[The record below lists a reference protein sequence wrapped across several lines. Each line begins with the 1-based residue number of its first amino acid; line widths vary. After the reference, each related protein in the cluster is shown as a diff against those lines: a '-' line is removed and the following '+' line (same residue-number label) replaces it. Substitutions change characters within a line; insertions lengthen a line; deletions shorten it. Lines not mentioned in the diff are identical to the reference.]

1 MASKIKGIIVEIGG
15 DTVGLQKA
23 LKDVNDKAKN
33 VSSEMREVEKA
44 LKLDPTNTELLAQK
58 QQLLSKQAEIAKE
71 KLSALK
77 EVQKQVEQQFKNGQ
91 IGEEQYRAFQRE
103 VAVAEGNV
111 KKLDG
116 QLDELDKAMNT
127 TSDSAEELSKDLDNA
142 GKTTKDLG
150 ENVEQ
155 SESKLAKFGE
165 VAKKVG
171 EFALQAFKEMAG
183 QAVDFCKSAVSVGQ
197 EFDSS
202 MSQVAATL
210 GMTTDAIK
218 NNVNGAGDTFDMLR
232 EKAKEMG
239 SSTNFSASQAADGLN
254 TLAMSGYSAK
264 ESVEMIEDVLHLSA
278 AGSIDMA
285 NAAGYISGAMKGF
298 NDQTKT
304 SAYYADLMAKGAT
317 LANTSVAQ
325 LGEAMSSGAAGAA
338 AYSQTAD
345 SMTVALLRLAEQGDV
360 GSAAGTA
367 LAAAMK
373 DLYTPSDKAKKALAE
388 LGISAYD
395 TNGKARDFNTVVNE
409 LNNSLSKYTE
419 EQQNAYKQSIFGQQ
433 GLNAYNKMVVTAIDK
448 QNEWT
453 QALANCSGEAANQY
467 ATMTDNLQGDIDSWN
482 SALDGFKIELSD
494 KLMPTVREFVQFG
507 TESMSSITKGFQ
519 ENGFDGAVDALG
531 DALNNGISMIVQKI
545 PQVLNAAKTLVLSLV
560 KGIIDN
566 LPEIVKAALE
576 VVVELA
582 KGIVDALP
590 ELLPALVECIA
601 TITDTLTSPSMLSEI
616 LDTALNLLITLADG
630 LIDAIPQ
637 LVDATIQIIE
647 NLIRFLVEPQNIS
660 KLVNA
665 GIRVTMALQTGLLNA
680 LPKLAEGALKLVL
693 AIGDT
698 IVHTDWLQVGKN
710 IVDGLWD
717 GLKHSWNSLQEWFN
731 NAVNGLVDGIKGWLG
746 IHSPSKVF
754 AGIGDFMALGLGEGF
769 TKSMT
774 AVNKDIA
781 NAIPTDFDIE
791 PTINGSAPQKAFNG
805 NTQTESKIV
814 FMMNIENFYNQNKQD
829 FDEIMEYAGN
839 YFNAQ
844 MKRRE
849 AVF

>member
-1 MASKIKGIIVEIGG
+1 MANRIKGIIVEIGG
-15 DTVGLQKA
+15 DTIGLQKA
-23 LKDVNDKAKN
+23 LKDVNDKSKN
-33 VSSEMREVEKA
+33 VYSELKEVEKA

-103 VAVAEGNV
+103 VAVAEGNL
-111 KKLDG
+111 KNLEE
-116 QLDELDKAMNT
+116 QLDD
-127 TSDSAEELSKDLDNA
+127 TSNSTEQF
-142 GKTTKDLG
+142 G
-150 ENVEQ
+150 ENIEK

-165 VAKKVG
+165 VAQRIG
-171 EFALQAFKEMAG
+171 QMALQAFKEMTG

-210 GMTTDAIK
+210 GMTTNDIK
-218 NNVNGAGDTFDMLR
+218 NNVEGAGDTFETLR
-232 EKAKEMG
+232 DKAKEMG

-298 NDQTKT
+298 NDNTKT

-317 LANTSVAQ
+317 LANTSVGQ

-367 LAAAMK
+367 LSAAMK
-373 DLYTPSDKAKKALAE
+373 NLYTPTDTAKAALAE

-409 LNNSLSKYTE
+409 LNSSLSKYTE

-453 QALANCSGEAANQY
+453 KALANCSGEAANQY

-507 TESMSSITKGFQ
+507 TESMSKITKAFQ
-519 ENGFDGAVDALG
+519 ENGFDDAVQALG
-531 DALNNGISMIVQKI
+531 DSLNDGLSKIVQKI
-545 PQVLNAAKTLVLSLV
+545 PMFLSAAKTLVLSLT

-582 KGIVDALP
+582 KGIVEALP
-590 ELLPALVECIA
+590 ELLPAIVDCIA

-616 LDTALNLLITLADG
+616 LDTALNLLMTLADG

-647 NLIRFLVEPQNIS
+647 NLIRFLIEPQNIA
-660 KLVNA
+660 KIINA

-717 GLKHSWNSLQEWFN
+717 GLKRSWSSLQDWFN

-769 TKSMT
+769 TKSMS

-791 PTINGSAPQKAFNG
+791 PTINGSAPQKALTDSTSSN
-805 NTQTESKIV
+805 NRQIV

-829 FDEIMEYAGN
+829 LDEIMEYAGN

-849 AVF
+849 VVF

>member
-1 MASKIKGIIVEIGG
+1 MTIS
-15 DTVGLQKA
+15 
-23 LKDVNDKAKN
+23 
-33 VSSEMREVEKA
+33 
-44 LKLDPTNTELLAQK
+44 KLDPTNTELLAQK
-58 QQLLSKQAEIAKE
+58 HTLLSKQVEIAKE
-71 KLSALK
+71 KLNALK
-77 EVQKQVEQQFKNGQ
+77 QAQEKVEQQFKSGK
-91 IGEEQYRAFQRE
+91 ISEEQYRAFQRE
-103 VAVAEGNV
+103 VAVAESNL
-111 KKLDG
+111 KRLDS
-116 QLDELDKAMNT
+116 QLEEADKTMNA
-127 TSDSAEELSKDLDNA
+127 TSESTEELSKDLNNA
-142 GKTTKDLG
+142 GKTTKNLG

-171 EFALQAFKEMAG
+171 QMALQAFKEMAG

-210 GMTTDAIK
+210 GMTTNDIK
-218 NNVNGAGDTFDMLR
+218 NNVNGAGDTFDKLR

-239 SSTNFSASQAADGLN
+239 ASTNFSASQAADGLN
-254 TLAMSGYSAK
+254 TLAMSGYSAEK
-264 ESVEMIEDVLHLSA
+264 SIAMIEDVLHLSA

-298 NDQTKT
+298 NDSTKD

-367 LAAAMK
+367 LSAAMK
-373 DLYTPSDKAKKALAE
+373 NLYTPTDKAKEALAT

-433 GLNAYNKMVVTAIDK
+433 GLNAYNKMVVTTIDK

-717 GLKHSWNSLQEWFN
+717 GLKRSWGSLQEWFN

-746 IHSPSKVF
+746 IHSPSRVF

-769 TKSMT
+769 TKSMS
-774 AVNKDIA
+774 AVNKDIV

-791 PTINGSAPQKAFNG
+791 PTINGSAPQKVLTDSTSSN
-805 NTQTESKIV
+805 NRQIV

-829 FDEIMEYAGN
+829 LDEIMEYAGN

-849 AVF
+849 VVF

>member
-1 MASKIKGIIVEIGG
+1 MANKIKGIIVEIGG

-23 LKDVNDKAKN
+23 LKDVKKKKKN

-58 QQLLSKQAEIAKE
+58 QQLLSKQTEIAKE

-77 EVQKQVEQQFKNGQ
+77 EVQKQVEEQFKNGQ

-103 VAVAEGNV
+103 VAVAEGNL
-111 KKLDG
+111 KNLEE
-116 QLDELDKAMNT
+116 QLEDTNEN
-127 TSDSAEELSKDLDNA
+127 
-142 GKTTKDLG
+142 TKDLG
-150 ENVEQ
+150 DSFEK

-165 VAKKVG
+165 VAKQVG
-171 EFALQAFKEMAG
+171 QMALQAFKEMAG

-298 NDQTKT
+298 NDRTKT

-409 LNNSLSKYTE
+409 LSKALSKYTE

-717 GLKHSWNSLQEWFN
+717 GLKRSWSSLQEWFN

-769 TKSMT
+769 TKSML
-774 AVNKDIA
+774 AVNKDIV

-791 PTINGSAPQKAFNG
+791 PTINGSSPQKALTDGKPEN
-805 NTQTESKIV
+805 NRQIV
-814 FMMNIENFYNQNKQD
+814 FMLNIENFYNQNKQD
-829 FDEIMEYAGN
+829 LDEIMEYAGD
-839 YFNAQ
+839 YFSAQ
-844 MKRRE
+844 MERRS
-849 AVF
+849 VMF

>member
-1 MASKIKGIIVEIGG
+1 MGSIHGIIIKLGAEANGM
-15 DTVGLQKA
+15 QKA
-23 LKDVNDKAKN
+23 LKDVNDRARKT
-33 VSSEMREVEKA
+33 SSELREVEKA
-44 LKLDPTNTELLAQK
+44 LKLDPKNVTLLAQK
-58 QQLLSKQAEIAKE
+58 HELLSKQVETAKE
-71 KLSALK
+71 KLNELK
-77 EVQKQVEQQFKNGQ
+77 KVQQLVEEKFKSGE
-91 IGEEQYRAFQRE
+91 IGEEMYRSFQRE
-103 VAVAEGNV
+103 VIFAENNL
-111 KKLDG
+111 KSLEE
-116 QLDELDKAMNT
+116 QLEDTNEN
-127 TSDSAEELSKDLDNA
+127 
-142 GKTTKDLG
+142 TKDLG
-150 ENVEQ
+150 DSFEK

-165 VAKKVG
+165 VAKQVG
-171 EFALQAFKEMAG
+171 QMALQAFKEMAG

-582 KGIVDALP
+582 KGIVEALP

-717 GLKHSWNSLQEWFN
+717 GLKRSWSSLQEWFN

-829 FDEIMEYAGN
+829 LDEIMEYAGN
-839 YFNAQ
+839 YFSAQ
-844 MKRRE
+844 MERRS
-849 AVF
+849 VMF

>member
-58 QQLLSKQAEIAKE
+58 QQLLSKQTEIAKE

-77 EVQKQVEQQFKNGQ
+77 EVQKQVEQQFKNGD

-103 VAVAEGNV
+103 VAVAEGNL
-111 KKLDG
+111 KNLDS
-116 QLDELDKAMNT
+116 QLDNT
-127 TSDSAEELSKDLDNA
+127 S
-142 GKTTKDLG
+142 KTTKNLG
-150 ENVEQ
+150 ESVEQ
-155 SESKLAKFGE
+155 SESKLSKFGD

-171 EFALQAFKEMAG
+171 QAAVDIFAALGKAAIDTGKKIWEMSNEVAAAGDSIDKTSQKIGISAESYQEWGYVFERCGANVDNLQAGMKTLSGVITEAANGSDKATAKLAAVGLTLDDLNGKSQDEQLSIVIAKLQEMKSGAERTAAASGLLGKSAVDMAAVLNTSAEDTQALKDEAHEYGMIMSNEAVAASATFEDSLTKMNHTITGLKNNMIGALLPSITLVMDAVTDLIAGKENAG
-183 QAVDFCKSAVSVGQ
+183 QAMD
-197 EFDSS
+197 
-202 MSQVAATL
+202 
-210 GMTTDAIK
+210 
-218 NNVNGAGDTFDMLR
+218 
-232 EKAKEMG
+232 
-239 SSTNFSASQAADGLN
+239 
-254 TLAMSGYSAK
+254 
-264 ESVEMIEDVLHLSA
+264 
-278 AGSIDMA
+278 
-285 NAAGYISGAMKGF
+285 
-298 NDQTKT
+298 
-304 SAYYADLMAKGAT
+304 
-317 LANTSVAQ
+317 
-325 LGEAMSSGAAGAA
+325 EAMTS
-338 AYSQTAD
+338 
-345 SMTVALLRLAEQGDV
+345 
-360 GSAAGTA
+360 
-367 LAAAMK
+367 
-373 DLYTPSDKAKKALAE
+373 
-388 LGISAYD
+388 LG
-395 TNGKARDFNTVVNE
+395 NT
-409 LNNSLSKYTE
+409 
-419 EQQNAYKQSIFGQQ
+419 
-433 GLNAYNKMVVTAIDK
+433 
-448 QNEWT
+448 
-453 QALANCSGEAANQY
+453 
-467 ATMTDNLQGDIDSWN
+467 
-482 SALDGFKIELSD
+482 
-494 KLMPTVREFVQFG
+494 
-507 TESMSSITKGFQ
+507 
-519 ENGFDGAVDALG
+519 
-531 DALNNGISMIVQKI
+531 LNNGLSEIVKKV
-545 PQVLNAAKTLVLSLV
+545 PMFLSAAKTLVLSLV

-601 TITDTLTSPSMLSEI
+601 TIADTLTSPDMLTQL
-616 LDTALNLLITLADG
+616 LDVALDLLMTLADG

-637 LVDATIQIIE
+637 LVDATIQVIE

-717 GLKHSWNSLQEWFN
+717 GLKRSWSSLQEWFN

-769 TKSMT
+769 TKSML

-781 NAIPTDFDIE
+781 HSIPTDFDIE
-791 PTINGSAPQKAFNG
+791 PTINGSAPQKALTDSTSSN
-805 NTQTESKIV
+805 NRQVV

-829 FDEIMEYAGN
+829 LDEIMEYAGN

>member
-1 MASKIKGIIVEIGG
+1 MGSIHGIIIKLGAEANGM
-15 DTVGLQKA
+15 QKA
-23 LKDVNDKAKN
+23 LKDVNDRARKT
-33 VSSEMREVEKA
+33 SSELREVEKA
-44 LKLDPTNTELLAQK
+44 LKLDPKNVTLLAQK
-58 QQLLSKQAEIAKE
+58 HELLSKQVETAKE
-71 KLSALK
+71 KLNELK
-77 EVQKQVEQQFKNGQ
+77 KVQQLVEEKFKSGE
-91 IGEEQYRAFQRE
+91 IGEEMYRSFQRE
-103 VAVAEGNV
+103 VIFAENNL
-111 KKLDG
+111 KSLEE
-116 QLDELDKAMNT
+116 QLEDTNEN
-127 TSDSAEELSKDLDNA
+127 
-142 GKTTKDLG
+142 TKDLG
-150 ENVEQ
+150 DSFEK

-165 VAKKVG
+165 VAKNVG
-171 EFALQAFKEMAG
+171 KAAADIFAALGKAAIDTGKKIWEMSNEVAAAGDSIDKTSQKIGISAESYQEWGYVFERCGANVDNLQAGMKTLSGVITE
-183 QAVDFCKSAVSVGQ
+183 
-197 EFDSS
+197 
-202 MSQVAATL
+202 AA
-210 GMTTDAIK
+210 
-218 NNVNGAGDTFDMLR
+218 NG
-232 EKAKEMG
+232 
-239 SSTNFSASQAADGLN
+239 
-254 TLAMSGYSAK
+254 
-264 ESVEMIEDVLHLSA
+264 
-278 AGSIDMA
+278 
-285 NAAGYISGAMKGF
+285 
-298 NDQTKT
+298 
-304 SAYYADLMAKGAT
+304 
-317 LANTSVAQ
+317 
-325 LGEAMSSGAAGAA
+325 
-338 AYSQTAD
+338 
-345 SMTVALLRLAEQGDV
+345 
-360 GSAAGTA
+360 
-367 LAAAMK
+367 
-373 DLYTPSDKAKKALAE
+373 SDKAKAKLAAVG
-388 LGISAYD
+388 LTLD
-395 TNGKARDFNTVVNE
+395 DLNGKSQDEQLSIVIAKLQEMKSGAERTAAASGLLGKSAVDMAAVLNTSAE
-409 LNNSLSKYTE
+409 
-419 EQQNAYKQSIFGQQ
+419 
-433 GLNAYNKMVVTAIDK
+433 D
-448 QNEWT
+448 T
-453 QALANCSGEAANQY
+453 QALKDEAHEYGMIMSNEAVAAS
-467 ATMTDNLQGDIDSWN
+467 ATFEDSLTKMN
-482 SALDGFKIELSD
+482 HTITGLKNNMIGALL
-494 KLMPTVREFVQFG
+494 P
-507 TESMSSITKGFQ
+507 SITLVMDAVTDLIAGK
-519 ENGFDGAVDALG
+519 ENAGQAMDEAMTSLG
-531 DALNNGISMIVQKI
+531 NTLNNGLSEIVKKV
-545 PQVLNAAKTLVLSLV
+545 PMFLSAAKTLVLSLV

-717 GLKHSWNSLQEWFN
+717 GLKRSWSSLQEWFN
-731 NAVNGLVDGIKGWLG
+731 NAVNGLIDGIKGWLG

-769 TKSMT
+769 TKSMS

-829 FDEIMEYAGN
+829 LDEIMEYAGN

>member
-58 QQLLSKQAEIAKE
+58 QQLLSKQTEIAKE

-103 VAVAEGNV
+103 VAVAEGNL
-111 KKLDG
+111 KNLDS
-116 QLDELDKAMNT
+116 QLDNT
-127 TSDSAEELSKDLDNA
+127 S
-142 GKTTKDLG
+142 KTTKNLG
-150 ENVEQ
+150 ESVEQ
-155 SESKLAKFGE
+155 SESKLTKFGE
-165 VAKKVG
+165 VAKNVGKVAADIFVALGKAAIDAGKKIWEMSNEVAAAGDSIDKTSQKIGISAESYQEWGYVFERCGANVDNLQAGMKTLRTAMDNVRDSATGGTVDTDKLNKAQTKYKNAVLDLEKAQITYNVAIQKSG
-171 EFALQAFKEMAG
+171 ENSDAAKKAFLDLQKAQNKVTDAENSYISAQQGTTPTLSEAGKALKELGVETSTTSGELRSEEEVFADTITALQSMTNETERARYASLIFGKSGTELAALLNTSAEDTQALKDEAHEYGMIMSNEAVAASATFEDSLTKMNHTVTGLKNNMIGALLPSITLVMDAVTDLIAGKENAG
-183 QAVDFCKSAVSVGQ
+183 QAMD
-197 EFDSS
+197 
-202 MSQVAATL
+202 
-210 GMTTDAIK
+210 
-218 NNVNGAGDTFDMLR
+218 
-232 EKAKEMG
+232 
-239 SSTNFSASQAADGLN
+239 
-254 TLAMSGYSAK
+254 
-264 ESVEMIEDVLHLSA
+264 
-278 AGSIDMA
+278 
-285 NAAGYISGAMKGF
+285 
-298 NDQTKT
+298 
-304 SAYYADLMAKGAT
+304 
-317 LANTSVAQ
+317 
-325 LGEAMSSGAAGAA
+325 EAMTS
-338 AYSQTAD
+338 
-345 SMTVALLRLAEQGDV
+345 
-360 GSAAGTA
+360 
-367 LAAAMK
+367 
-373 DLYTPSDKAKKALAE
+373 
-388 LGISAYD
+388 LG
-395 TNGKARDFNTVVNE
+395 NT
-409 LNNSLSKYTE
+409 
-419 EQQNAYKQSIFGQQ
+419 
-433 GLNAYNKMVVTAIDK
+433 
-448 QNEWT
+448 
-453 QALANCSGEAANQY
+453 
-467 ATMTDNLQGDIDSWN
+467 
-482 SALDGFKIELSD
+482 
-494 KLMPTVREFVQFG
+494 
-507 TESMSSITKGFQ
+507 
-519 ENGFDGAVDALG
+519 
-531 DALNNGISMIVQKI
+531 LNNGLSEIVKKV
-545 PQVLNAAKTLVLSLV
+545 PMFLSAAKTLVLSLA

-616 LDTALNLLITLADG
+616 LDTALNLLITLSDG

-647 NLIRFLVEPQNIS
+647 NLIRFLVEPQNIA
-660 KLVNA
+660 KIINA

-710 IVDGLWD
+710 IVDGLWN
-717 GLKHSWNSLQEWFN
+717 GLKRSWSSLQEWFN

-829 FDEIMEYAGN
+829 LDEIMEYAGN
-839 YFNAQ
+839 YFSAQ
-844 MKRRE
+844 MERRS
-849 AVF
+849 VMF

>member
-1 MASKIKGIIVEIGG
+1 MANRIKGIIVEIGG

-58 QQLLSKQAEIAKE
+58 QQLLSKQTEIAKE

-77 EVQKQVEQQFKNGQ
+77 EVQKQVEEQFKNGQ

-103 VAVAEGNV
+103 VAVAEGNL
-111 KKLDG
+111 KNLEE
-116 QLDELDKAMNT
+116 QLEDTNEN
-127 TSDSAEELSKDLDNA
+127 
-142 GKTTKDLG
+142 TKDLG
-150 ENVEQ
+150 DSFEK

-165 VAKKVG
+165 VAKQVG
-171 EFALQAFKEMAG
+171 QMALQAFKEMAG

-507 TESMSSITKGFQ
+507 TDSLSSLTIAFIEGADDIDSSMLGMTNTLYHILSDFLGMITNLVPKIGKI
-519 ENGFDGAVDALG
+519 GL
-531 DALNNGISMIVQKI
+531 SIVQALIRGIIENI
-545 PQVLNAAKTLVLSLV
+545 PQ
-560 KGIIDN
+560 
-566 LPEIVKAALE
+566 IVQAALE

-582 KGIVDALP
+582 KGIVEALP

-601 TITDTLTSPSMLSEI
+601 TITDTLTSPDMLSEI
-616 LDTALNLLITLADG
+616 LQTALDLIMALADG
-630 LIDAIPQ
+630 IVENIDELIQAAFQIIGNLIDFLLNPENIEKLHVCMMKLNIAMAQGIIKAIPEVIKGIIQ
-637 LVDATIQIIE
+637 LVWRMSDTIQNGDWKNLGWNII
-647 NLIRFLVEPQNIS
+647 Q
-660 KLVNA
+660 
-665 GIRVTMALQTGLLNA
+665 GIR
-680 LPKLAEGALKLVL
+680 
-693 AIGDT
+693 
-698 IVHTDWLQVGKN
+698 
-710 IVDGLWD
+710 DGLE
-717 GLKHSWNSLQEWFN
+717 KAWNDLTKWFS
-731 NAVNGLVDGIKGWLG
+731 NAWNGLIDGARNILG

-829 FDEIMEYAGN
+829 LDEIMEYAGD
-839 YFNAQ
+839 YFSAQ
-844 MKRRE
+844 MERRS
-849 AVF
+849 VMF

>member
-1 MASKIKGIIVEIGG
+1 MANRIKGIIVEIGG

-23 LKDVNDKAKN
+23 LKDVNDKSKN
-33 VSSEMREVEKA
+33 VYSELKEVEKA

-58 QQLLSKQAEIAKE
+58 QQLLSKQTEIAKE

-77 EVQKQVEQQFKNGQ
+77 EVQKQVEQQFKSGQ

-103 VAVAEGNV
+103 VAVAEGNL
-111 KKLDG
+111 KNLDS
-116 QLDELDKAMNT
+116 QLDNT
-127 TSDSAEELSKDLDNA
+127 S
-142 GKTTKDLG
+142 KTTKNLG
-150 ENVEQ
+150 ESVEQ
-155 SESKLAKFGE
+155 SESKLTKFGE
-165 VAKKVG
+165 VAKNVGKVAADIFVALG
-171 EFALQAFKEMAG
+171 KAAIDAGKKIWEMSNEVAAAGDSIDKTSQKIGISAESYQEWGYVFERCGANVDNLQAGMKTLSGVITE
-183 QAVDFCKSAVSVGQ
+183 
-197 EFDSS
+197 
-202 MSQVAATL
+202 AA
-210 GMTTDAIK
+210 
-218 NNVNGAGDTFDMLR
+218 NG
-232 EKAKEMG
+232 
-239 SSTNFSASQAADGLN
+239 
-254 TLAMSGYSAK
+254 
-264 ESVEMIEDVLHLSA
+264 
-278 AGSIDMA
+278 
-285 NAAGYISGAMKGF
+285 
-298 NDQTKT
+298 
-304 SAYYADLMAKGAT
+304 
-317 LANTSVAQ
+317 
-325 LGEAMSSGAAGAA
+325 
-338 AYSQTAD
+338 
-345 SMTVALLRLAEQGDV
+345 
-360 GSAAGTA
+360 
-367 LAAAMK
+367 
-373 DLYTPSDKAKKALAE
+373 SDKAKEKLAAVG
-388 LGISAYD
+388 LTLD
-395 TNGKARDFNTVVNE
+395 DLNGKSQDEQLSIVIAKLQEMKSGAERTAAASGLLGKSAVDMAAVLNTSAE
-409 LNNSLSKYTE
+409 
-419 EQQNAYKQSIFGQQ
+419 
-433 GLNAYNKMVVTAIDK
+433 D
-448 QNEWT
+448 T
-453 QALANCSGEAANQY
+453 QALKDEAHEYGMIMSNEAVAAS
-467 ATMTDNLQGDIDSWN
+467 ATFEDSLTKMN
-482 SALDGFKIELSD
+482 HTVTGLKNNMIGALL
-494 KLMPTVREFVQFG
+494 P
-507 TESMSSITKGFQ
+507 SITLVMDAVTDLIAGK
-519 ENGFDGAVDALG
+519 ENAGQAMDEAMTSLG
-531 DALNNGISMIVQKI
+531 NTLNNGLSEIVKKV
-545 PQVLNAAKTLVLSLV
+545 PMFLSAAKTLVLSLV

-717 GLKHSWNSLQEWFN
+717 GLKRSWSSLQEWFN

-829 FDEIMEYAGN
+829 LDEIMEYAGN
-839 YFNAQ
+839 YFSAQ
-844 MKRRE
+844 MERRS
-849 AVF
+849 VMF

>member
-58 QQLLSKQAEIAKE
+58 QQLLSKQTEIAKE

-77 EVQKQVEQQFKNGQ
+77 EVQKQVEEQFKNGQ

-103 VAVAEGNV
+103 VAVAEGNL
-111 KKLDG
+111 KNLEE
-116 QLDELDKAMNT
+116 QLEDTNEN
-127 TSDSAEELSKDLDNA
+127 
-142 GKTTKDLG
+142 TKDLG
-150 ENVEQ
+150 DSFEK

-165 VAKKVG
+165 VAKQVG
-171 EFALQAFKEMAG
+171 QMALQAFKEMAG

-367 LAAAMK
+367 LSAAMK
-373 DLYTPSDKAKKALAE
+373 NLYTPTDKAKEALAE

-601 TITDTLTSPSMLSEI
+601 TITNTLTSPSMLSEI

-710 IVDGLWD
+710 IVDGLWN
-717 GLKHSWNSLQEWFN
+717 GLKRSWGSLQEWFN

-769 TKSMT
+769 TKSML

-791 PTINGSAPQKAFNG
+791 PTINGSSPQKALTDGKPEN
-805 NTQTESKIV
+805 NRQIV
-814 FMMNIENFYNQNKQD
+814 FMLNIENFYNQNKQD
-829 FDEIMEYAGN
+829 LDEIMEYAGN
-839 YFNAQ
+839 YFSAQ

-849 AVF
+849 VVF

>member
-58 QQLLSKQAEIAKE
+58 QQLLSKQTEIAKE

-77 EVQKQVEQQFKNGQ
+77 EVQKQVEEQFKNGQ

-103 VAVAEGNV
+103 VAVAEGNL
-111 KKLDG
+111 KNLEE
-116 QLDELDKAMNT
+116 QLEDTNEN
-127 TSDSAEELSKDLDNA
+127 
-142 GKTTKDLG
+142 TKDLG
-150 ENVEQ
+150 DSFEK

-165 VAKKVG
+165 VAKQVG
-171 EFALQAFKEMAG
+171 QMALQAFKEMAG

-298 NDQTKT
+298 NDNTKT

-317 LANTSVAQ
+317 LANTSVGQ

-367 LAAAMK
+367 LSAAMK
-373 DLYTPSDKAKKALAE
+373 NLYTPTDKAKAALAE

-601 TITDTLTSPSMLSEI
+601 TIADTLTSPDMLTQL
-616 LDTALNLLITLADG
+616 LDVALDLLITLADG

-637 LVDATIQIIE
+637 LVDATIQVIE

-665 GIRVTMALQTGLLNA
+665 GIRVTMALQTGLLIA

-769 TKSMT
+769 TKSMS

-829 FDEIMEYAGN
+829 LDEIMEYAGN

>member
-1 MASKIKGIIVEIGG
+1 MGSIHGIIIKLGAEANGM
-15 DTVGLQKA
+15 QKA
-23 LKDVNDKAKN
+23 LKDVNDRARKT
-33 VSSEMREVEKA
+33 SSELREVEKA
-44 LKLDPTNTELLAQK
+44 LKLDPKNVTLLAQK
-58 QQLLSKQAEIAKE
+58 HELLSKQVETAKE
-71 KLSALK
+71 KLNELK
-77 EVQKQVEQQFKNGQ
+77 KVQQLVEEKFKSGE
-91 IGEEQYRAFQRE
+91 IGEEMYRSFQRE
-103 VAVAEGNV
+103 VSYAESELKNLKTRLKESGEQVQHFGVSLESV
-111 KKLDG
+111 KGGLK
-116 QLDELDKAMNT
+116 
-127 TSDSAEELSKDLDNA
+127 
-142 GKTTKDLG
+142 
-150 ENVEQ
+150 
-155 SESKLAKFGE
+155 KFGE
-165 VAKKVG
+165 VAKNIGAMAVKA
-171 EFALQAFKEMAG
+171 FADMTKQAISFS
-183 QAVDFCKSAVSVGQ
+183 KSAISVGQ

-210 GMTTDAIK
+210 GMTTNDIK
-218 NNVNGAGDTFDMLR
+218 NNVNGAGDTFDKLR

-239 SSTNFSASQAADGLN
+239 ASTNFSASQAADGLN
-254 TLAMSGYSAK
+254 TLAMSGYSAEK
-264 ESVEMIEDVLHLSA
+264 SIAMIEDVLHLSA

-298 NDQTKT
+298 NDNTKD

-373 DLYTPSDKAKKALAE
+373 NLYTPSDKAKKALAE

-494 KLMPTVREFVQFG
+494 KLMPAVREFVQTG
-507 TESMSSITKGFQ
+507 TE
-519 ENGFDGAVDALG
+519 
-531 DALNNGISMIVQKI
+531 
-545 PQVLNAAKTLVLSLV
+545 
-560 KGIIDN
+560 
-566 LPEIVKAALE
+566 
-576 VVVELA
+576 
-582 KGIVDALP
+582 
-590 ELLPALVECIA
+590 
-601 TITDTLTSPSMLSEI
+601 MLSEI
-616 LDTALNLLITLADG
+616 TSAFQLNGIEGAADTVAYALNVMIGVIAEKISMVNKVAPKILLALVDAIISNLPILVETALDLILALVDGILKVLPELIPAAVGIIRAIVDNLLAPNTLAMLINSTLDMVMALVDG
-630 LIDAIPQ
+630 LMENIDELIDA
-637 LVDATIQIIE
+637 AFAIIE
-647 NLIRFLVEPQNIS
+647 NLIEY
-660 KLVNA
+660 
-665 GIRVTMALQTGLLNA
+665 LLMPSNLEKIITA
-680 LPKLAEGALKLVL
+680 AVRLIVSLAEGIVKAIPEAIKSIIQLVWKMSET
-693 AIGDT
+693 IQNGD
-698 IVHTDWLQVGKN
+698 WNNLGWN
-710 IVDGLWD
+710 IVQGVWD
-717 GLKHSWNSLQEWFN
+717 GLKKSWGDLTRWFN
-731 NAVNGLVDGIKGWLG
+731 DAWNGLIDGAKNMLG

-754 AGIGDFMALGLGEGF
+754 AGIGDYMALGLGEGF
-769 TKSMT
+769 TKSMS
-774 AVNKDIA
+774 AVNKDIV

-791 PTINGSAPQKAFNG
+791 PTINGSAPQKALTDSTSSN
-805 NTQTESKIV
+805 NRSIV

-829 FDEIMEYAGN
+829 LDEIMEYAGN

-844 MKRRE
+844 LKRRE
-849 AVF
+849 VVF

>member
-58 QQLLSKQAEIAKE
+58 QQLLSKQTEIAKE

-77 EVQKQVEQQFKNGQ
+77 DVQKQVEQQFKNGQ

-103 VAVAEGNV
+103 VAVAEGNL
-111 KKLDG
+111 KNLDS
-116 QLDELDKAMNT
+116 QLDNT
-127 TSDSAEELSKDLDNA
+127 S
-142 GKTTKDLG
+142 KTTKNLG
-150 ENVEQ
+150 ESVEQ
-155 SESKLAKFGE
+155 SESKLTKFGE
-165 VAKKVG
+165 VAKNVGKVAADIFVALG
-171 EFALQAFKEMAG
+171 KAAIDAGKKIWEMSNEVAAAGDSIDKTSQKIGISAESYQEWGYVFERCGANVDNLQAGMKTLSGVITEAANGSDKATAKLAAVGLTIDDLNGKSQDEQLSVVIARLQEMKSGAERTTAANGLLGKSAVDMAAVLNTSAADTQALKDEAHEYGMIMSNEAVAASATFEDSLTKMNHTVTGLKNNMIGALLPSVTLIMDALTDLIAGKENAG
-183 QAVDFCKSAVSVGQ
+183 QAMDEAVTS
-197 EFDSS
+197 
-202 MSQVAATL
+202 L
-210 GMTTDAIK
+210 G
-218 NNVNGAGDTFDMLR
+218 
-232 EKAKEMG
+232 
-239 SSTNFSASQAADGLN
+239 N
-254 TLAMSGYSAK
+254 T
-264 ESVEMIEDVLHLSA
+264 
-278 AGSIDMA
+278 
-285 NAAGYISGAMKGF
+285 
-298 NDQTKT
+298 
-304 SAYYADLMAKGAT
+304 
-317 LANTSVAQ
+317 
-325 LGEAMSSGAAGAA
+325 
-338 AYSQTAD
+338 
-345 SMTVALLRLAEQGDV
+345 
-360 GSAAGTA
+360 
-367 LAAAMK
+367 
-373 DLYTPSDKAKKALAE
+373 
-388 LGISAYD
+388 
-395 TNGKARDFNTVVNE
+395 
-409 LNNSLSKYTE
+409 
-419 EQQNAYKQSIFGQQ
+419 
-433 GLNAYNKMVVTAIDK
+433 
-448 QNEWT
+448 
-453 QALANCSGEAANQY
+453 
-467 ATMTDNLQGDIDSWN
+467 
-482 SALDGFKIELSD
+482 
-494 KLMPTVREFVQFG
+494 
-507 TESMSSITKGFQ
+507 
-519 ENGFDGAVDALG
+519 
-531 DALNNGISMIVQKI
+531 LNNGLSEIVKKL
-545 PQVLNAAKTLVLSLV
+545 PMFLSAAKTLVLSLV

-582 KGIVDALP
+582 KGIVKALP

-601 TITDTLTSPSMLSEI
+601 TITNTLTNPSMLSEI

-717 GLKHSWNSLQEWFN
+717 GLKRSWGSLQEWFN

-754 AGIGDFMALGLGEGF
+754 ANIGDFMALGLGEGF
-769 TKSMT
+769 TKSML
-774 AVNKDIA
+774 AVNKDIV

-829 FDEIMEYAGN
+829 LDEIMEYAGD
-839 YFNAQ
+839 YFSAQ
-844 MKRRE
+844 MERRS
-849 AVF
+849 VMF

>member
-58 QQLLSKQAEIAKE
+58 QQLLSKQTEIAKE

-77 EVQKQVEQQFKNGQ
+77 EVQKQVEQQFKSGQ

-103 VAVAEGNV
+103 VAVAEGNL
-111 KKLDG
+111 KNLEE
-116 QLDELDKAMNT
+116 QLDD
-127 TSDSAEELSKDLDNA
+127 TS
-142 GKTTKDLG
+142 KTTKNLG
-150 ENVEQ
+150 ESVEQ
-155 SESKLAKFGE
+155 SENKLAKFVDVAKRVGAVAADIFVALGKAAIDTGKKIWDMSNE
-165 VAKKVG
+165 VAAAGDKIDKTSQKIGISAESYQEWGYVFERCG
-171 EFALQAFKEMAG
+171 ANVDNLQAGMKTLSGVITEAANGSDKATAKLAAVGLTLDDLNGKSQDEQLSIVIAKLQEMKSGAERTAAASGLLGKSAVDMAAVLNTSAEDTQALKDEAHEYGMIMSNEAVAASATFEDSLTKMNHTVTGLKNNMIGALLPSVTLIMDALTDLIAGKENAG
-183 QAVDFCKSAVSVGQ
+183 QAMDEAVTS
-197 EFDSS
+197 
-202 MSQVAATL
+202 L
-210 GMTTDAIK
+210 G
-218 NNVNGAGDTFDMLR
+218 
-232 EKAKEMG
+232 
-239 SSTNFSASQAADGLN
+239 N
-254 TLAMSGYSAK
+254 T
-264 ESVEMIEDVLHLSA
+264 
-278 AGSIDMA
+278 
-285 NAAGYISGAMKGF
+285 
-298 NDQTKT
+298 
-304 SAYYADLMAKGAT
+304 
-317 LANTSVAQ
+317 
-325 LGEAMSSGAAGAA
+325 
-338 AYSQTAD
+338 
-345 SMTVALLRLAEQGDV
+345 
-360 GSAAGTA
+360 
-367 LAAAMK
+367 
-373 DLYTPSDKAKKALAE
+373 
-388 LGISAYD
+388 
-395 TNGKARDFNTVVNE
+395 
-409 LNNSLSKYTE
+409 
-419 EQQNAYKQSIFGQQ
+419 
-433 GLNAYNKMVVTAIDK
+433 
-448 QNEWT
+448 
-453 QALANCSGEAANQY
+453 
-467 ATMTDNLQGDIDSWN
+467 
-482 SALDGFKIELSD
+482 
-494 KLMPTVREFVQFG
+494 
-507 TESMSSITKGFQ
+507 
-519 ENGFDGAVDALG
+519 
-531 DALNNGISMIVQKI
+531 LNNGLSEIVKKL
-545 PQVLNAAKTLVLSLV
+545 PMFLSAAKTLVLSLV

-582 KGIVDALP
+582 KGIVKALP

-601 TITDTLTSPSMLSEI
+601 TITNTLTSPSMLSEI

-647 NLIRFLVEPQNIS
+647 NLIRFLVEPQNIA
-660 KLVNA
+660 KIINA

-829 FDEIMEYAGN
+829 LDEIMEYAGD
-839 YFNAQ
+839 YFSAQ
-844 MKRRE
+844 MERRS
-849 AVF
+849 VMF

>member
-1 MASKIKGIIVEIGG
+1 M
-15 DTVGLQKA
+15 
-23 LKDVNDKAKN
+23 
-33 VSSEMREVEKA
+33 
-44 LKLDPTNTELLAQK
+44 
-58 QQLLSKQAEIAKE
+58 
-71 KLSALK
+71 
-77 EVQKQVEQQFKNGQ
+77 
-91 IGEEQYRAFQRE
+91 YRSFQRE
-103 VAVAEGNV
+103 VIFAENNL
-111 KKLDG
+111 KSLEE
-116 QLDELDKAMNT
+116 QLEDTNEN
-127 TSDSAEELSKDLDNA
+127 
-142 GKTTKDLG
+142 TKDLG
-150 ENVEQ
+150 DSFEK

-165 VAKKVG
+165 VAKNVG
-171 EFALQAFKEMAG
+171 KAAADIFAALGKAAIDTGKKIWEMSNEVAAAGDSIDKTSQKIGISAESYQEWGYVFERCGANVDNLQAGMKTLSGVITE
-183 QAVDFCKSAVSVGQ
+183 
-197 EFDSS
+197 
-202 MSQVAATL
+202 AA
-210 GMTTDAIK
+210 
-218 NNVNGAGDTFDMLR
+218 NG
-232 EKAKEMG
+232 
-239 SSTNFSASQAADGLN
+239 
-254 TLAMSGYSAK
+254 
-264 ESVEMIEDVLHLSA
+264 
-278 AGSIDMA
+278 
-285 NAAGYISGAMKGF
+285 
-298 NDQTKT
+298 
-304 SAYYADLMAKGAT
+304 
-317 LANTSVAQ
+317 
-325 LGEAMSSGAAGAA
+325 
-338 AYSQTAD
+338 
-345 SMTVALLRLAEQGDV
+345 
-360 GSAAGTA
+360 
-367 LAAAMK
+367 
-373 DLYTPSDKAKKALAE
+373 SDKAKAKLAAVG
-388 LGISAYD
+388 LTLD
-395 TNGKARDFNTVVNE
+395 DLNGKSQDEQLSIVIAKLQEMKSGAERTAAASGLLGKSAVDMAAVLNTSAE
-409 LNNSLSKYTE
+409 
-419 EQQNAYKQSIFGQQ
+419 
-433 GLNAYNKMVVTAIDK
+433 D
-448 QNEWT
+448 T
-453 QALANCSGEAANQY
+453 QALKDEAHEYGMIMSNEAVAAS
-467 ATMTDNLQGDIDSWN
+467 ATFEDSLTKMN
-482 SALDGFKIELSD
+482 HTITGLKNNMIGALL
-494 KLMPTVREFVQFG
+494 P
-507 TESMSSITKGFQ
+507 SITLVMDAVTDLIAGK
-519 ENGFDGAVDALG
+519 ENAGQAMDEAMTSLG
-531 DALNNGISMIVQKI
+531 NTLNNGLSEIVKKV
-545 PQVLNAAKTLVLSLV
+545 PMFLSAAKTLVLSLV

-717 GLKHSWNSLQEWFN
+717 GLKRSWSSLQEWFN
-731 NAVNGLVDGIKGWLG
+731 NAVNGLIDGIKGWLG

-769 TKSMT
+769 TKSMS

-829 FDEIMEYAGN
+829 LDEIMEYAGN

>member
-58 QQLLSKQAEIAKE
+58 QQLLSKQTEIAKE

-77 EVQKQVEQQFKNGQ
+77 EVQKQVEEQFKNGQ

-103 VAVAEGNV
+103 VAVAEGNL
-111 KKLDG
+111 KNLEE
-116 QLDELDKAMNT
+116 QLEDTNEN
-127 TSDSAEELSKDLDNA
+127 
-142 GKTTKDLG
+142 TKDLG
-150 ENVEQ
+150 DSFEK

-165 VAKKVG
+165 VAKQVGQAAADIFAALGKAAIDAGKKIWEMSNEVASAGDSIDKTSQKIGISAESYQEWGYVFERCGANVDNLQAGMKTLRTAMDNVRDSAIGGTVDTDKLNKAQTKYKNAVLDLEKAQITYNVAIQKSGENSDAAKKAFLDLQKAQNKVADAENSYISAQQGTTPTLSEAGKALKELGVETSTTSG
-171 EFALQAFKEMAG
+171 ELRSEEEVFADTITALQSMTNETERARYASLIFGKSGTELAALLNTSAADTQALKDEAHEYGMIMSNEAVAASATFEDSLTKMNHTVTGLKNNMIGALLPSITLVMDAVTDLIAGKENAG
-183 QAVDFCKSAVSVGQ
+183 QAMD
-197 EFDSS
+197 
-202 MSQVAATL
+202 
-210 GMTTDAIK
+210 
-218 NNVNGAGDTFDMLR
+218 
-232 EKAKEMG
+232 
-239 SSTNFSASQAADGLN
+239 
-254 TLAMSGYSAK
+254 
-264 ESVEMIEDVLHLSA
+264 
-278 AGSIDMA
+278 
-285 NAAGYISGAMKGF
+285 
-298 NDQTKT
+298 
-304 SAYYADLMAKGAT
+304 
-317 LANTSVAQ
+317 
-325 LGEAMSSGAAGAA
+325 EAMTS
-338 AYSQTAD
+338 
-345 SMTVALLRLAEQGDV
+345 
-360 GSAAGTA
+360 
-367 LAAAMK
+367 
-373 DLYTPSDKAKKALAE
+373 
-388 LGISAYD
+388 LG
-395 TNGKARDFNTVVNE
+395 NT
-409 LNNSLSKYTE
+409 
-419 EQQNAYKQSIFGQQ
+419 
-433 GLNAYNKMVVTAIDK
+433 
-448 QNEWT
+448 
-453 QALANCSGEAANQY
+453 
-467 ATMTDNLQGDIDSWN
+467 
-482 SALDGFKIELSD
+482 
-494 KLMPTVREFVQFG
+494 
-507 TESMSSITKGFQ
+507 
-519 ENGFDGAVDALG
+519 
-531 DALNNGISMIVQKI
+531 LNNGLSEIVKKV
-545 PQVLNAAKTLVLSLV
+545 PMFLSAAKTLVLSLV

-710 IVDGLWD
+710 IVDGLWN
-717 GLKHSWNSLQEWFN
+717 GLKRSWSSLQEWFN

-829 FDEIMEYAGN
+829 LDEIMEYAGN
-839 YFNAQ
+839 YFSAQ
-844 MKRRE
+844 MERRS
-849 AVF
+849 VMF

>member
-1 MASKIKGIIVEIGG
+1 MANRIKGIIVEIGG

-44 LKLDPTNTELLAQK
+44 LKLDPSNTELLAQK
-58 QQLLSKQAEIAKE
+58 HTLLSKQVEIAKE

-77 EVQKQVEQQFKNGQ
+77 DVQKQVEQQFKNGD

-103 VAVAEGNV
+103 VALAESNV
-111 KKLDG
+111 KRLDG
-116 QLDELDKAMNT
+116 QLEEVEKTMNI
-127 TSDSAEELSKDLDNA
+127 TSESTEELSKDLDNA

-165 VAKKVG
+165 VAKNIGKVAADIFVALGKAAIDTGKKIWEMSNDVASAGDAIDKTSQKIGISAESYQEWGYVFERCGANVDNLQAGMKTLRTAMDNVRDSATGGTVDTDKLNKAQTKYKNAVLDLEKAQITYNVAIQKSG
-171 EFALQAFKEMAG
+171 ENSDAAKKAFLDLQKAQNKVTDAENSYISAQQGTTPTLSEAGKALKELGVETSTTSGELRSEEEVFADTITALQSMTNETERARYASLIFGKSGTELAALLNTSAADTQALKDEAHEYGMIMSNEAVAASATFEDSLTKLNHTIDGLKNNMIGALLPSITLIMDSLTDLIAGKENAG
-183 QAVDFCKSAVSVGQ
+183 QAMD
-197 EFDSS
+197 
-202 MSQVAATL
+202 
-210 GMTTDAIK
+210 
-218 NNVNGAGDTFDMLR
+218 
-232 EKAKEMG
+232 
-239 SSTNFSASQAADGLN
+239 
-254 TLAMSGYSAK
+254 
-264 ESVEMIEDVLHLSA
+264 
-278 AGSIDMA
+278 
-285 NAAGYISGAMKGF
+285 
-298 NDQTKT
+298 
-304 SAYYADLMAKGAT
+304 
-317 LANTSVAQ
+317 
-325 LGEAMSSGAAGAA
+325 EAMTS
-338 AYSQTAD
+338 
-345 SMTVALLRLAEQGDV
+345 
-360 GSAAGTA
+360 
-367 LAAAMK
+367 
-373 DLYTPSDKAKKALAE
+373 
-388 LGISAYD
+388 LG
-395 TNGKARDFNTVVNE
+395 NT
-409 LNNSLSKYTE
+409 
-419 EQQNAYKQSIFGQQ
+419 
-433 GLNAYNKMVVTAIDK
+433 
-448 QNEWT
+448 
-453 QALANCSGEAANQY
+453 
-467 ATMTDNLQGDIDSWN
+467 
-482 SALDGFKIELSD
+482 
-494 KLMPTVREFVQFG
+494 
-507 TESMSSITKGFQ
+507 
-519 ENGFDGAVDALG
+519 
-531 DALNNGISMIVQKI
+531 LNNGLSEIVKKV
-545 PQVLNAAKTLVLSLV
+545 PMFLSAAKTLILSLV

-590 ELLPALVECIA
+590 ELLPALIECIA

-637 LVDATIQIIE
+637 LIDATIQIIE
-647 NLIRFLVEPQNIS
+647 NLIRFFFFFQNIS

-717 GLKHSWNSLQEWFN
+717 GLKRSWGSLQEWFN

-829 FDEIMEYAGN
+829 LDEIMEYAGD
-839 YFNAQ
+839 YFSAQ
-844 MKRRE
+844 MERRG
-849 AVF
+849 VMF

>member
-1 MASKIKGIIVEIGG
+1 MANRIKGIIVEIGG

-23 LKDVNDKAKN
+23 LKDVNDKSKN
-33 VSSEMREVEKA
+33 VYSELKEVEKA

-77 EVQKQVEQQFKNGQ
+77 EVQKQVEQQFKSGQ

-103 VAVAEGNV
+103 VAVAEGNL
-111 KKLDG
+111 KNLEE
-116 QLDELDKAMNT
+116 QLDD
-127 TSDSAEELSKDLDNA
+127 TS
-142 GKTTKDLG
+142 KTTKNLG
-150 ENVEQ
+150 ESVEQ
-155 SESKLAKFGE
+155 SESKLSKFGD

-171 EFALQAFKEMAG
+171 QAAADIFAALGKAAIDTGKKIWEMSNEVAAAGDSIDKTSQKIGISAESYQEWGYVFERCGANVDNLQAGMKTLSGVITEAANGSDKATAKLAAVGLTLDDLNGKSQDEQLSIVIAKLQEMKSGAERTAAASGLLGKSAVDMAAVLNTSAEDTQALKDEAHEYGMIMSNEAVAASATFEDSLTKMNHTITGLKNNMIGALLPSITLVMDAVTDLIAGKENAG
-183 QAVDFCKSAVSVGQ
+183 QAMD
-197 EFDSS
+197 
-202 MSQVAATL
+202 
-210 GMTTDAIK
+210 
-218 NNVNGAGDTFDMLR
+218 
-232 EKAKEMG
+232 
-239 SSTNFSASQAADGLN
+239 
-254 TLAMSGYSAK
+254 
-264 ESVEMIEDVLHLSA
+264 
-278 AGSIDMA
+278 
-285 NAAGYISGAMKGF
+285 
-298 NDQTKT
+298 
-304 SAYYADLMAKGAT
+304 
-317 LANTSVAQ
+317 
-325 LGEAMSSGAAGAA
+325 EAMTS
-338 AYSQTAD
+338 
-345 SMTVALLRLAEQGDV
+345 
-360 GSAAGTA
+360 
-367 LAAAMK
+367 
-373 DLYTPSDKAKKALAE
+373 
-388 LGISAYD
+388 LG
-395 TNGKARDFNTVVNE
+395 NT
-409 LNNSLSKYTE
+409 
-419 EQQNAYKQSIFGQQ
+419 
-433 GLNAYNKMVVTAIDK
+433 
-448 QNEWT
+448 
-453 QALANCSGEAANQY
+453 
-467 ATMTDNLQGDIDSWN
+467 
-482 SALDGFKIELSD
+482 
-494 KLMPTVREFVQFG
+494 
-507 TESMSSITKGFQ
+507 
-519 ENGFDGAVDALG
+519 
-531 DALNNGISMIVQKI
+531 LNNGLSEIVKKVPI
-545 PQVLNAAKTLVLSLV
+545 FLSAAKTLVLSLA

-616 LDTALNLLITLADG
+616 LDTALNLLITLSDG

-647 NLIRFLVEPQNIS
+647 NLIRFLVEPQNIA
-660 KLVNA
+660 KIINA

-717 GLKHSWNSLQEWFN
+717 GLKRSWSSLQEWFN

-829 FDEIMEYAGN
+829 LDEIMEYAGN
-839 YFNAQ
+839 YFSAQ
-844 MKRRE
+844 MERRS
-849 AVF
+849 VMF

>member
-1 MASKIKGIIVEIGG
+1 MANRIKGIIVEIGG

-58 QQLLSKQAEIAKE
+58 QQLLSKQTEIAKE

-77 EVQKQVEQQFKNGQ
+77 EVQKQVEEQFKNGQ

-103 VAVAEGNV
+103 VAVAEGNL
-111 KKLDG
+111 KNLEE
-116 QLDELDKAMNT
+116 QLEDTNEN
-127 TSDSAEELSKDLDNA
+127 
-142 GKTTKDLG
+142 TKDLG
-150 ENVEQ
+150 DSFEK

-165 VAKKVG
+165 VAKQVG
-171 EFALQAFKEMAG
+171 QMALQAFKEMAG

-239 SSTNFSASQAADGLN
+239 SSTNLSASQAADGLN

-507 TESMSSITKGFQ
+507 TDSLSSLTIAFIEGADDIDSSMLGMTNTLYHILSDFLGMITNLVPKIGKI
-519 ENGFDGAVDALG
+519 GL
-531 DALNNGISMIVQKI
+531 SIVQALIRGIIENI
-545 PQVLNAAKTLVLSLV
+545 PQ
-560 KGIIDN
+560 
-566 LPEIVKAALE
+566 IVQAALE

-582 KGIVDALP
+582 KGIVEALP

-601 TITDTLTSPSMLSEI
+601 TITDTLTSPDMLSEI
-616 LDTALNLLITLADG
+616 LQTALDLIMALADG
-630 LIDAIPQ
+630 IVENIDELIQAAFQIIGNLIDFLLNPENIEKLHVCMMKLNIAMAQGIIKAIPEVIKGIIQ
-637 LVDATIQIIE
+637 LVWRMSDTIQNGDWKNLGWNII
-647 NLIRFLVEPQNIS
+647 Q
-660 KLVNA
+660 
-665 GIRVTMALQTGLLNA
+665 GIR
-680 LPKLAEGALKLVL
+680 
-693 AIGDT
+693 
-698 IVHTDWLQVGKN
+698 
-710 IVDGLWD
+710 DGLE
-717 GLKHSWNSLQEWFN
+717 KAWNDLTKWFS
-731 NAVNGLVDGIKGWLG
+731 NAWNGLIDGARNILG

-829 FDEIMEYAGN
+829 LDEIMEYAGD
-839 YFNAQ
+839 YFSAQ
-844 MKRRE
+844 MERRS
-849 AVF
+849 VMF

>member
-1 MASKIKGIIVEIGG
+1 MGSIHGIIIKIGAEADG
-15 DTVGLQKA
+15 MQKA
-23 LKDVNDKAKN
+23 LKNINDKARN
-33 VSSEMREVEKA
+33 VSSELREVERA
-44 LKLDPTNTELLAQK
+44 LKYDPKNATLLAQK
-58 QQLLSKQAEIAKE
+58 HELLAKQVENAKE
-71 KLSALK
+71 KLNELK
-77 EVQKQVEQQFKNGQ
+77 KVQQLVEEKFKSGE
-91 IGEEQYRAFQRE
+91 IGEEMYRSFQRE
-103 VAVAEGNV
+103 VIFAENNL
-111 KKLDG
+111 KSLEE
-116 QLDELDKAMNT
+116 QLEDTNEN
-127 TSDSAEELSKDLDNA
+127 
-142 GKTTKDLG
+142 TKDLG
-150 ENVEQ
+150 DSFEK

-165 VAKKVG
+165 VAKQVG
-171 EFALQAFKEMAG
+171 QMALQAFKEMAG

-210 GMTTDAIK
+210 GMTTNDIK
-218 NNVNGAGDTFDMLR
+218 NNVEGAGDTFEMLR
-232 EKAKEMG
+232 DKAKEMG

-264 ESVEMIEDVLHLSA
+264 KSVEMIEDVLHLSA

-298 NDQTKT
+298 NDNTKT

-317 LANTSVAQ
+317 LANTSVGQ

-616 LDTALNLLITLADG
+616 LDTALNLLMTLADG

-717 GLKHSWNSLQEWFN
+717 GLKRSWSSLQEWFN

-769 TKSMT
+769 TKSMS

-791 PTINGSAPQKAFNG
+791 PTINGSAPQKALTDSTSSN
-805 NTQTESKIV
+805 NRQVV

-829 FDEIMEYAGN
+829 LDEIMEYAGN

>member
-58 QQLLSKQAEIAKE
+58 QQLLSKQTEIAKE

-77 EVQKQVEQQFKNGQ
+77 EVQKQVEEQFKNGQ

-103 VAVAEGNV
+103 VAVAEGNL
-111 KKLDG
+111 KNLDS
-116 QLDELDKAMNT
+116 QLDNT
-127 TSDSAEELSKDLDNA
+127 S
-142 GKTTKDLG
+142 KTTKNLG
-150 ENVEQ
+150 ESVEQ
-155 SESKLAKFGE
+155 SESKLTKFGE
-165 VAKKVG
+165 VAKNVGKVAADIFVALG
-171 EFALQAFKEMAG
+171 KAAIDAGKKIWEMSNEVAAAGDSIDKTSQKIGISAESYQEWGYVFERCGANVDNLQAGMKTLSGVITE
-183 QAVDFCKSAVSVGQ
+183 
-197 EFDSS
+197 
-202 MSQVAATL
+202 AA
-210 GMTTDAIK
+210 
-218 NNVNGAGDTFDMLR
+218 NG
-232 EKAKEMG
+232 
-239 SSTNFSASQAADGLN
+239 
-254 TLAMSGYSAK
+254 
-264 ESVEMIEDVLHLSA
+264 
-278 AGSIDMA
+278 
-285 NAAGYISGAMKGF
+285 
-298 NDQTKT
+298 
-304 SAYYADLMAKGAT
+304 
-317 LANTSVAQ
+317 
-325 LGEAMSSGAAGAA
+325 
-338 AYSQTAD
+338 
-345 SMTVALLRLAEQGDV
+345 
-360 GSAAGTA
+360 
-367 LAAAMK
+367 
-373 DLYTPSDKAKKALAE
+373 SDKAKAKLAAVG
-388 LGISAYD
+388 LTLD
-395 TNGKARDFNTVVNE
+395 DLNGKSQDEQLSIVIAKLQEMKSGAERTAAASGLLGKSAVDMAAVLNTSAE
-409 LNNSLSKYTE
+409 
-419 EQQNAYKQSIFGQQ
+419 
-433 GLNAYNKMVVTAIDK
+433 D
-448 QNEWT
+448 T
-453 QALANCSGEAANQY
+453 QALKDEAHEYGMIMSNEAVAAS
-467 ATMTDNLQGDIDSWN
+467 ATFEDSLTKMN
-482 SALDGFKIELSD
+482 HTITGLKNNMIGALL
-494 KLMPTVREFVQFG
+494 P
-507 TESMSSITKGFQ
+507 SITLVMDAVTDLIAGK
-519 ENGFDGAVDALG
+519 ENAGQAMDEAMTSLG
-531 DALNNGISMIVQKI
+531 NTLNNGLSEIVKKV
-545 PQVLNAAKTLVLSLV
+545 PMFLSAAKTLVLSLV

-566 LPEIVKAALE
+566 LPEIVKVALE

-601 TITDTLTSPSMLSEI
+601 TITDTLTSPDMLTQL
-616 LDTALNLLITLADG
+616 LDVALDLLITLADG

-717 GLKHSWNSLQEWFN
+717 GLKRSWGSLQEWFN

-774 AVNKDIA
+774 AVNKDIV

-829 FDEIMEYAGN
+829 LDEIMEYAGN
-839 YFNAQ
+839 YFSAQ
-844 MKRRE
+844 MERRS
-849 AVF
+849 VMF

>member
-58 QQLLSKQAEIAKE
+58 QQLLSKQTEIAKE

-77 EVQKQVEQQFKNGQ
+77 EVQKQVEEQFKNGQ

-103 VAVAEGNV
+103 VAVAEGNL
-111 KKLDG
+111 KNLDS
-116 QLDELDKAMNT
+116 QLDNT
-127 TSDSAEELSKDLDNA
+127 S
-142 GKTTKDLG
+142 KTTKNLG
-150 ENVEQ
+150 ESVEQ
-155 SESKLAKFGE
+155 SESKLTKFGE
-165 VAKKVG
+165 VAKNVGKVAADIFVALG
-171 EFALQAFKEMAG
+171 KAAIDAGKKIWEMSNEVAAAGDSIDKTSQKIGISAESYQEWGYVFERCGANVDNLQAGMKTLSGVITE
-183 QAVDFCKSAVSVGQ
+183 
-197 EFDSS
+197 
-202 MSQVAATL
+202 AA
-210 GMTTDAIK
+210 
-218 NNVNGAGDTFDMLR
+218 NG
-232 EKAKEMG
+232 
-239 SSTNFSASQAADGLN
+239 
-254 TLAMSGYSAK
+254 
-264 ESVEMIEDVLHLSA
+264 
-278 AGSIDMA
+278 
-285 NAAGYISGAMKGF
+285 
-298 NDQTKT
+298 
-304 SAYYADLMAKGAT
+304 
-317 LANTSVAQ
+317 
-325 LGEAMSSGAAGAA
+325 
-338 AYSQTAD
+338 
-345 SMTVALLRLAEQGDV
+345 
-360 GSAAGTA
+360 
-367 LAAAMK
+367 
-373 DLYTPSDKAKKALAE
+373 SDKAKEKLAAVG
-388 LGISAYD
+388 LTLD
-395 TNGKARDFNTVVNE
+395 DLNGKSQDEQLSIVIAKLQEMKSGAERTAAASGLLGKSAVDMAAVLNT
-409 LNNSLSKYTE
+409 SAE
-419 EQQNAYKQSIFGQQ
+419 E
-433 GLNAYNKMVVTAIDK
+433 
-448 QNEWT
+448 T
-453 QALANCSGEAANQY
+453 QALKDEAHEYGMIMSNEAVAAS
-467 ATMTDNLQGDIDSWN
+467 ATFEDSLTKMN
-482 SALDGFKIELSD
+482 N
-494 KLMPTVREFVQFG
+494 TVTGLKNNMIGAFLP
-507 TESMSSITKGFQ
+507 SITLVMDAVTDLIAGK
-519 ENGFDGAVDALG
+519 ENAGQAMDEAMTSLG
-531 DALNNGISMIVQKI
+531 NTLNNGLSEIVKKV
-545 PQVLNAAKTLVLSLV
+545 PMFLSAAKTLVLSLV

-601 TITDTLTSPSMLSEI
+601 TITNTLTSPSMLSEI

-710 IVDGLWD
+710 IVDGLWN
-717 GLKHSWNSLQEWFN
+717 GLKRSWGSLQEWFN

-769 TKSMT
+769 TKSML

-791 PTINGSAPQKAFNG
+791 PTINGSSPQKALTDGKPEN
-805 NTQTESKIV
+805 NRLIV

-829 FDEIMEYAGN
+829 LDEIMEYAGN
-839 YFNAQ
+839 YFSAQ

-849 AVF
+849 VVF

>member
-1 MASKIKGIIVEIGG
+1 MANRIKGIIVEIGG

-58 QQLLSKQAEIAKE
+58 HTLLSKQVEIAKE

-77 EVQKQVEQQFKNGQ
+77 DVQKQVEQQFKNGD

-103 VAVAEGNV
+103 VALAESNV
-111 KKLDG
+111 KRLDG
-116 QLDELDKAMNT
+116 QLEEVEKTMNT
-127 TSDSAEELSKDLDNA
+127 TSESTEELSKDLDNA

-155 SESKLAKFGE
+155 SESKLSKFGD

-171 EFALQAFKEMAG
+171 QAAANIFAALGKAAIDTGKKIWEMSNEVAAAGDSIDKTSQKIGISAESYQEWGYVFERCGANVDNLQAGMKTLSGVITE
-183 QAVDFCKSAVSVGQ
+183 
-197 EFDSS
+197 
-202 MSQVAATL
+202 AA
-210 GMTTDAIK
+210 
-218 NNVNGAGDTFDMLR
+218 NG
-232 EKAKEMG
+232 
-239 SSTNFSASQAADGLN
+239 
-254 TLAMSGYSAK
+254 
-264 ESVEMIEDVLHLSA
+264 
-278 AGSIDMA
+278 
-285 NAAGYISGAMKGF
+285 
-298 NDQTKT
+298 
-304 SAYYADLMAKGAT
+304 
-317 LANTSVAQ
+317 
-325 LGEAMSSGAAGAA
+325 
-338 AYSQTAD
+338 
-345 SMTVALLRLAEQGDV
+345 
-360 GSAAGTA
+360 
-367 LAAAMK
+367 
-373 DLYTPSDKAKKALAE
+373 SDKAKEKL
-388 LGISAYD
+388 SAVGLTLD
-395 TNGKARDFNTVVNE
+395 DLNGKSQDEQLSIVISKLQEMKSGAERTAAASKLLGKSAVDMAAVLNT
-409 LNNSLSKYTE
+409 S
-419 EQQNAYKQSIFGQQ
+419 A
-433 GLNAYNKMVVTAIDK
+433 AD
-448 QNEWT
+448 T
-453 QALANCSGEAANQY
+453 QALKDEAHEYGMIMSNEAVAASATFEDSLTKLNHTIDGLKNNMIGELLPSV
-467 ATMTDNLQGDIDSWN
+467 THIM
-482 SALDGFKIELSD
+482 
-494 KLMPTVREFVQFG
+494 
-507 TESMSSITKGFQ
+507 
-519 ENGFDGAVDALG
+519 DALTDLIAG
-531 DALNNGISMIVQKI
+531 KENAGQAMDEAMTSLGNTLNNGLSEIVKKV
-545 PQVLNAAKTLVLSLV
+545 PMFLSAAKTLILSLI

-582 KGIVDALP
+582 KGIVEALP
-590 ELLPALVECIA
+590 ELLPAIVECIA

-616 LDTALNLLITLADG
+616 LDTALNLLMTLADG

-637 LVDATIQIIE
+637 LVDATMQIIE
-647 NLIRFLVEPQNIS
+647 NLIRFLVEPQNIA
-660 KLVNA
+660 KIINA

-769 TKSMT
+769 TKSM
-774 AVNKDIA
+774 ANVNRDIV

-791 PTINGSAPQKAFNG
+791 PTINGSAPQKALTDSTSSN
-805 NTQTESKIV
+805 NRSIV

-829 FDEIMEYAGN
+829 LDEIMEYAGN
-839 YFNAQ
+839 YFSAQ

>member
-58 QQLLSKQAEIAKE
+58 QQLLSKQTEIAKE

-77 EVQKQVEQQFKNGQ
+77 EVQKQVEEQFKNGQ

-103 VAVAEGNV
+103 VAVAEGNL
-111 KKLDG
+111 KNLDS
-116 QLDELDKAMNT
+116 QLDNT
-127 TSDSAEELSKDLDNA
+127 S
-142 GKTTKDLG
+142 KTTKNLG
-150 ENVEQ
+150 ESVEQ
-155 SESKLAKFGE
+155 SESKLSKFGD

-171 EFALQAFKEMAG
+171 QAAADIFAALGKAAIDTGKKIWEMSNEVAAAGDSIDKTSQKIGISAESYQEWGYVFERCGANVDNLQAGMKTLSGVITEAANGSDKATAKLAAVGLTLDDLNGKSQDEQLSIVIAKLQEMKSGAERTAAASGLLGKSAVDMAAVLNTSAEDTQALKDEAHEYGMIMSNEAVAASATFEDSLTKMNHTITGLKNNMIGALLPSITLVMDAVTDLIAGKENAG
-183 QAVDFCKSAVSVGQ
+183 QAMD
-197 EFDSS
+197 
-202 MSQVAATL
+202 
-210 GMTTDAIK
+210 
-218 NNVNGAGDTFDMLR
+218 
-232 EKAKEMG
+232 
-239 SSTNFSASQAADGLN
+239 
-254 TLAMSGYSAK
+254 
-264 ESVEMIEDVLHLSA
+264 
-278 AGSIDMA
+278 
-285 NAAGYISGAMKGF
+285 
-298 NDQTKT
+298 
-304 SAYYADLMAKGAT
+304 
-317 LANTSVAQ
+317 
-325 LGEAMSSGAAGAA
+325 EAMTS
-338 AYSQTAD
+338 
-345 SMTVALLRLAEQGDV
+345 
-360 GSAAGTA
+360 
-367 LAAAMK
+367 
-373 DLYTPSDKAKKALAE
+373 
-388 LGISAYD
+388 LG
-395 TNGKARDFNTVVNE
+395 NT
-409 LNNSLSKYTE
+409 
-419 EQQNAYKQSIFGQQ
+419 
-433 GLNAYNKMVVTAIDK
+433 
-448 QNEWT
+448 
-453 QALANCSGEAANQY
+453 
-467 ATMTDNLQGDIDSWN
+467 
-482 SALDGFKIELSD
+482 
-494 KLMPTVREFVQFG
+494 
-507 TESMSSITKGFQ
+507 
-519 ENGFDGAVDALG
+519 
-531 DALNNGISMIVQKI
+531 LNNGLSEIVKKV
-545 PQVLNAAKTLVLSLV
+545 PMFLSAAKTLVLSLV

-616 LDTALNLLITLADG
+616 LDTALNLLITLSDG

-647 NLIRFLVEPQNIS
+647 NLIRFLVEPQNIA
-660 KLVNA
+660 KIINA

-717 GLKHSWNSLQEWFN
+717 GLKRSWSSLQEWFN

-829 FDEIMEYAGN
+829 LDEIMEYAGN
-839 YFNAQ
+839 YFSAQ
-844 MKRRE
+844 MERRS
-849 AVF
+849 VMF

>member
-58 QQLLSKQAEIAKE
+58 QQLLSKQTEIAKE

-77 EVQKQVEQQFKNGQ
+77 DVQKQVEQQFKNGD

-103 VAVAEGNV
+103 VAVAEGNL
-111 KKLDG
+111 KNLDS
-116 QLDELDKAMNT
+116 QLDNT
-127 TSDSAEELSKDLDNA
+127 S
-142 GKTTKDLG
+142 KTTKNLG
-150 ENVEQ
+150 ESVEQ
-155 SESKLAKFGE
+155 SESKLSKFGD

-171 EFALQAFKEMAG
+171 QAAADIFAALGKAAIDTGKKIWEMSNEVAAAGDSIDKTSQKIGISAESYQEWGYVFERCGANVDNLQAGMKTLSGVITE
-183 QAVDFCKSAVSVGQ
+183 
-197 EFDSS
+197 
-202 MSQVAATL
+202 AA
-210 GMTTDAIK
+210 
-218 NNVNGAGDTFDMLR
+218 NG
-232 EKAKEMG
+232 
-239 SSTNFSASQAADGLN
+239 
-254 TLAMSGYSAK
+254 
-264 ESVEMIEDVLHLSA
+264 
-278 AGSIDMA
+278 
-285 NAAGYISGAMKGF
+285 
-298 NDQTKT
+298 
-304 SAYYADLMAKGAT
+304 
-317 LANTSVAQ
+317 
-325 LGEAMSSGAAGAA
+325 
-338 AYSQTAD
+338 
-345 SMTVALLRLAEQGDV
+345 
-360 GSAAGTA
+360 
-367 LAAAMK
+367 
-373 DLYTPSDKAKKALAE
+373 SDKAKAKLAAVG
-388 LGISAYD
+388 LTLD
-395 TNGKARDFNTVVNE
+395 DLNGKSQDEQLSIVIAKLQEMKSGAERTAAASGLLGKSAVDMAAVLNTSAE
-409 LNNSLSKYTE
+409 
-419 EQQNAYKQSIFGQQ
+419 
-433 GLNAYNKMVVTAIDK
+433 D
-448 QNEWT
+448 T
-453 QALANCSGEAANQY
+453 QALKDEAHEYGMIMSNEAVAAS
-467 ATMTDNLQGDIDSWN
+467 ATFEDSLTKMN
-482 SALDGFKIELSD
+482 HTITGLKNNMIGALL
-494 KLMPTVREFVQFG
+494 P
-507 TESMSSITKGFQ
+507 SITLVMDAVTDLIAGK
-519 ENGFDGAVDALG
+519 ENAGQAMDEAMTSLG
-531 DALNNGISMIVQKI
+531 NTLNNGLSEIVKKV
-545 PQVLNAAKTLVLSLV
+545 PMFLSAAKTLVLSLV

-601 TITDTLTSPSMLSEI
+601 TIADTLTSPDMLTQL
-616 LDTALNLLITLADG
+616 LDVALDLLMTLADG

-637 LVDATIQIIE
+637 LVDATIQVIE

-717 GLKHSWNSLQEWFN
+717 GLKRSWSSLQEWFN

-769 TKSMT
+769 TKSML

-781 NAIPTDFDIE
+781 HSIPTDFDIE
-791 PTINGSAPQKAFNG
+791 PTINGSAPQKALTDSTSSN
-805 NTQTESKIV
+805 NRQVV

-829 FDEIMEYAGN
+829 LDEIMEYAGN

>member
-1 MASKIKGIIVEIGG
+1 MGSKIKGIIVEIGG

-58 QQLLSKQAEIAKE
+58 QQLLSKQTEIAKE

-103 VAVAEGNV
+103 VAVAEGNL
-111 KKLDG
+111 KNLDS
-116 QLDELDKAMNT
+116 QLDNT
-127 TSDSAEELSKDLDNA
+127 S
-142 GKTTKDLG
+142 KTTKNLG
-150 ENVEQ
+150 ESVEQ
-155 SESKLAKFGE
+155 SESKLTKFGE
-165 VAKKVG
+165 VAKNVGKVAADIFVALG
-171 EFALQAFKEMAG
+171 KAAIDAGKKIWEMSNEVAAAGDSIDKTSQKIGISAESYQEWGYVFERCGANVDNLQAGMKTLSGVITE
-183 QAVDFCKSAVSVGQ
+183 
-197 EFDSS
+197 
-202 MSQVAATL
+202 AA
-210 GMTTDAIK
+210 
-218 NNVNGAGDTFDMLR
+218 NG
-232 EKAKEMG
+232 
-239 SSTNFSASQAADGLN
+239 
-254 TLAMSGYSAK
+254 
-264 ESVEMIEDVLHLSA
+264 
-278 AGSIDMA
+278 
-285 NAAGYISGAMKGF
+285 
-298 NDQTKT
+298 
-304 SAYYADLMAKGAT
+304 
-317 LANTSVAQ
+317 
-325 LGEAMSSGAAGAA
+325 
-338 AYSQTAD
+338 
-345 SMTVALLRLAEQGDV
+345 
-360 GSAAGTA
+360 
-367 LAAAMK
+367 
-373 DLYTPSDKAKKALAE
+373 SDKAKAKLAAVG
-388 LGISAYD
+388 LRLD
-395 TNGKARDFNTVVNE
+395 DLNGKSQDEQLSIVIAKLQEMKSGAERTAAASGLLGKSAVDMAAVLNTSAE
-409 LNNSLSKYTE
+409 
-419 EQQNAYKQSIFGQQ
+419 
-433 GLNAYNKMVVTAIDK
+433 D
-448 QNEWT
+448 T
-453 QALANCSGEAANQY
+453 QALKDEAHEYGMIMSNEAVAAS
-467 ATMTDNLQGDIDSWN
+467 ATFEDSLTKMN
-482 SALDGFKIELSD
+482 HTITGLKNNMIGALL
-494 KLMPTVREFVQFG
+494 P
-507 TESMSSITKGFQ
+507 SITLVMDAVTDLIAGK
-519 ENGFDGAVDALG
+519 ENAGQAMDEAMTSLG
-531 DALNNGISMIVQKI
+531 NTLNNGLSEIVKKV
-545 PQVLNAAKTLVLSLV
+545 PMFLSAAKTLVLSLV

-717 GLKHSWNSLQEWFN
+717 GLKRSWSSLQEWFN
-731 NAVNGLVDGIKGWLG
+731 NAVNGLIDGIKGWLG

-769 TKSMT
+769 TKSMS

-829 FDEIMEYAGN
+829 LDEIMEYAGD
-839 YFNAQ
+839 YFSAQ
-844 MKRRE
+844 MERRG
-849 AVF
+849 VMF

>member
-58 QQLLSKQAEIAKE
+58 QQLLSKQTEIAKE

-77 EVQKQVEQQFKNGQ
+77 EVQKQVEEQFKNGQ

-103 VAVAEGNV
+103 VAVAEGNL
-111 KKLDG
+111 KNLEE
-116 QLDELDKAMNT
+116 QLEDTNEN
-127 TSDSAEELSKDLDNA
+127 
-142 GKTTKDLG
+142 TKDLG
-150 ENVEQ
+150 DSFEK

-165 VAKKVG
+165 VAKQVG
-171 EFALQAFKEMAG
+171 QMALQAFKEMAG

-507 TESMSSITKGFQ
+507 TDSLSSLTIAFIEGADDIDSSMLGMTNTLYHILSDFLGMITNLVPKIGKI
-519 ENGFDGAVDALG
+519 GL
-531 DALNNGISMIVQKI
+531 SIVQALIRGIIENI
-545 PQVLNAAKTLVLSLV
+545 PQ
-560 KGIIDN
+560 
-566 LPEIVKAALE
+566 IVQAALE
-576 VVVELA
+576 FVVELA
-582 KGIVDALP
+582 KGIVEALP

-601 TITDTLTSPSMLSEI
+601 TITDTLTSPDMLSEI
-616 LDTALNLLITLADG
+616 LQTALDLIMALADG
-630 LIDAIPQ
+630 IVENIDELIQAAFQIIGNLIDFLLNPENIEKLHVCMMKLNIAMAQGIIKAIPEVIKGIIQ
-637 LVDATIQIIE
+637 LVWRMSDTIQNGDWKNLGWNII
-647 NLIRFLVEPQNIS
+647 Q
-660 KLVNA
+660 
-665 GIRVTMALQTGLLNA
+665 GIR
-680 LPKLAEGALKLVL
+680 
-693 AIGDT
+693 
-698 IVHTDWLQVGKN
+698 
-710 IVDGLWD
+710 DGLE
-717 GLKHSWNSLQEWFN
+717 KAWNDLTKWFS
-731 NAVNGLVDGIKGWLG
+731 NAWNGLIDGARNILG

-829 FDEIMEYAGN
+829 LDEIMEYAGD
-839 YFNAQ
+839 YFSAQ
-844 MKRRE
+844 MERRS
-849 AVF
+849 VMF

>member
-58 QQLLSKQAEIAKE
+58 QQLLSKQTEIAKE

-103 VAVAEGNV
+103 VAVAEGNL
-111 KKLDG
+111 KNLEE
-116 QLDELDKAMNT
+116 QLEDTNEN
-127 TSDSAEELSKDLDNA
+127 
-142 GKTTKDLG
+142 TKDLG
-150 ENVEQ
+150 DSFEK

-165 VAKKVG
+165 VAKQVG
-171 EFALQAFKEMAG
+171 QMALQAFKEMAG

-298 NDQTKT
+298 NDRTKT

-367 LAAAMK
+367 LSAAMK
-373 DLYTPSDKAKKALAE
+373 NLYTPSDKAKKALAE

-467 ATMTDNLQGDIDSWN
+467 KTMTDNLQGDIDSWN

-507 TESMSSITKGFQ
+507 TESLSSITKAFQ

-582 KGIVDALP
+582 KGIVEALP

-829 FDEIMEYAGN
+829 LDEIMEYAGD
-839 YFNAQ
+839 YFSAQ
-844 MKRRE
+844 MERRS
-849 AVF
+849 VMF

>member
-1 MASKIKGIIVEIGG
+1 MANRIKGIIVEIGG

-23 LKDVNDKAKN
+23 LKDVNDKSKN
-33 VSSEMREVEKA
+33 VYSELKEVEKA

-58 QQLLSKQAEIAKE
+58 QQLLSKQTEIAKE

-77 EVQKQVEQQFKNGQ
+77 EVQKQVEQQFKSGQ

-103 VAVAEGNV
+103 VAVAEGNL
-111 KKLDG
+111 KNLDS
-116 QLDELDKAMNT
+116 QLDNT
-127 TSDSAEELSKDLDNA
+127 S
-142 GKTTKDLG
+142 KTTKNLG
-150 ENVEQ
+150 ESVEQ
-155 SESKLAKFGE
+155 SESKLTKFGE
-165 VAKKVG
+165 VAKNVGKVAADIFVALG
-171 EFALQAFKEMAG
+171 KAAIDAGKKIWEMSNEVAAAGDSIDKTSQKIGISAESYQEWGYVFERCGANVDNLQAGMKTLSGVITE
-183 QAVDFCKSAVSVGQ
+183 
-197 EFDSS
+197 
-202 MSQVAATL
+202 AA
-210 GMTTDAIK
+210 
-218 NNVNGAGDTFDMLR
+218 NG
-232 EKAKEMG
+232 
-239 SSTNFSASQAADGLN
+239 
-254 TLAMSGYSAK
+254 
-264 ESVEMIEDVLHLSA
+264 
-278 AGSIDMA
+278 
-285 NAAGYISGAMKGF
+285 
-298 NDQTKT
+298 
-304 SAYYADLMAKGAT
+304 
-317 LANTSVAQ
+317 
-325 LGEAMSSGAAGAA
+325 
-338 AYSQTAD
+338 
-345 SMTVALLRLAEQGDV
+345 
-360 GSAAGTA
+360 
-367 LAAAMK
+367 
-373 DLYTPSDKAKKALAE
+373 SDKAKEKLAAVG
-388 LGISAYD
+388 LTLD
-395 TNGKARDFNTVVNE
+395 DLNGKSQDEQLSIVIAKLQEMKSGAERTAAASGLLGKSAVDMAAVLNTSAE
-409 LNNSLSKYTE
+409 
-419 EQQNAYKQSIFGQQ
+419 
-433 GLNAYNKMVVTAIDK
+433 D
-448 QNEWT
+448 T
-453 QALANCSGEAANQY
+453 QALKDEAHEYGMIMSNEAVAAS
-467 ATMTDNLQGDIDSWN
+467 ATFEDSLTKMN
-482 SALDGFKIELSD
+482 HTVTGLKNNMIGALL
-494 KLMPTVREFVQFG
+494 P
-507 TESMSSITKGFQ
+507 SITLVMDAVTDLIAGK
-519 ENGFDGAVDALG
+519 ENAGQAMDEAMTSLG
-531 DALNNGISMIVQKI
+531 NTLNNGLSEIVKKV
-545 PQVLNAAKTLVLSLV
+545 PMFLSAAKTLVLSLV

-582 KGIVDALP
+582 KGIVEALP

-717 GLKHSWNSLQEWFN
+717 GLKRSWSSLQEWFN

-829 FDEIMEYAGN
+829 LDEIMEYAGN
-839 YFNAQ
+839 YFSAQ
-844 MKRRE
+844 MERRS
-849 AVF
+849 VMF